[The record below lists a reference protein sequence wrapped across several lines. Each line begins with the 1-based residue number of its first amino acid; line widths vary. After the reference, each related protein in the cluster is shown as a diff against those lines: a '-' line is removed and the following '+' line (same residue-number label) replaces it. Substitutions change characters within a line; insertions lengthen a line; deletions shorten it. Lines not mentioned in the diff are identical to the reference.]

1 MLVESGQRT
10 RATWA
15 ANRSRDEG
23 VVETHAPIFDP
34 SPRLCQRGHSS
45 QLKVQIVCEH
55 EEDVGPIGSEGPMVD
70 LGLDDRQ
77 KGPTYEREDRC
88 LKQHAT
94 RWRVKLLVLR
104 LRALLRLA

>member
-10 RATWA
+10 RPART
-15 ANRSRDEG
+15 ANRGRDER

-45 QLKVQIVCEH
+45 QLKVQIVREH

-70 LGLDDRQ
+70 LGRDDRQ
-77 KGPTYEREDRC
+77 KGPTYERENCC
-88 LKQHAT
+88 LA
-94 RWRVKLLVLR
+94 
-104 LRALLRLA
+104 